1 MKIVV
6 YHNITDIL
14 MENICTKLGD
24 LSQSMKNRKTY
35 TSSETFRVKDTHL
48 LYGFHKS
55 FEIDRNEFQK
65 VWEVIHDS
73 IISNADET
81 NIKNGIIDNVCL
93 DYTDCLLPIKT
104 LIAISKDKVYSI
116 EVEYLR

>member
-6 YHNITDIL
+6 YHNIADTL
-14 MENICTKLGD
+14 MESICIKLGD
-24 LSQSMKNRKTY
+24 LSWSIKNRQTY
-35 TSSETFRVKDTHL
+35 SRSETFRVKDTYM

-73 IISNADET
+73 IIANET
-81 NIKNGIIDNVCL
+81 STKDKIIDTICL

-104 LIAISKDKVYSI
+104 LISISKDRVYSA